1 MAFIHDCVSNYLL
14 LKMSEIK
21 ILFHSN
27 FQRVK
32 NVNYINAEIK
42 MRKSKFNIVK
52 TIELRITAYKFTNM
66 LKF

>member
-1 MAFIHDCVSNYLL
+1 MPFIHDCVSNYLL
-14 LKMSEIK
+14 LKFRSEIK

-42 MRKSKFNIVK
+42 MRKSLI
-52 TIELRITAYKFTNM
+52 L
-66 LKF
+66 LKQ